1 MAKMA
6 RTRDNIVA
14 AILMRSIGLW
24 AVVVARTDGAGG
36 RVVARNVSLRIKRT
50 GGTGARAVYWCSTK
64 ANAMEVAA
72 AARASGKP
80 AEIAIREAAQAL
92 HIAVAPS
99 EAVEAR
105 VAVMAKIVL
114 ARAEEMRRRGDLREI
129 HQSYKRL
136 RAARAKAGRSPISYN
151 SFLYRTAAM
160 MFVRAMRVGDPD
172 AWLRTTQLRGD

>member
-1 MAKMA
+1 MA
-6 RTRDNIVA
+6 RTRDDIVA
-14 AILMRSIGLW
+14 ALLMRASGLW
-24 AVVVARTDGAGG
+24 AVYVARAGG
-36 RVVARNVSLRIKRT
+36 ADEVGVARNVGLRVKRA
-50 GGTGARAVYWCSTK
+50 GGADALAVFWCASK
-64 ANAMEVAA
+64 ADAMAIAA
-72 AARASGKP
+72 AARAAGKP
-80 AEIAIREAAQAL
+80 VEIAIREAAQAL